1 MSSIVTTGS
10 SLKSTNIP
18 SALFEAALFLDSAE
32 KSRNGA
38 NPGLAPK
45 NALSLTISSDEGLIN
60 ISAVLPAETTIGAGG
75 TLIYNAK
82 DYLGGTYSNFTAGGD
97 LSAASRQDALVQIA
111 QMLSNAE
118 KLIQPAEDQPNFV
131 QLESSSEAGTIT
143 VTATLPYTTA
153 ILTTGS
159 VEVTAI
165 DYL

>member
-1 MSSIVTTGS
+1 MSTIVTTGS
-10 SLKSTNIP
+10 SLKSTNLP
-18 SALFEAALFLDSAE
+18 AALFEAALFLDAAE

-60 ISAVLPAETTIGAGG
+60 ISAVLPAEVTVGTGG

-82 DYLGGTYSNFTAGGD
+82 DYLGGTYSAFTAGGD
-97 LSAASRQDALVQIA
+97 LSATSRQDAVVQIA

-118 KLIQPAEDQPNFV
+118 KLIQPVEDQPNFV
-131 QLESSSEAGTIT
+131 QLDSSSESGTIT

-153 ILTTGS
+153 ILSAGS
-159 VEVTAI
+159 VEITSI